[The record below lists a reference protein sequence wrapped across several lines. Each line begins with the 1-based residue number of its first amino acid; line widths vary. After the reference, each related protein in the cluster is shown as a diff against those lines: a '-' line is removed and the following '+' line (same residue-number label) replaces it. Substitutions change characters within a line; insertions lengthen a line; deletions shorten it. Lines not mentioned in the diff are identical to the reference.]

1 MSKDVSNEIPNY
13 KDAEDI
19 FWSRISPDVKN
30 ILSILE
36 KEESWVYHT
45 EQFPELFER
54 SSRLLPEIAPLDSST
69 EQGFILDDIIIIL
82 SVMPFR
88 KCVYSLSWLETH
100 SISEFGWGMMI
111 HAQSLENLS
120 LYQPGNI
127 IYDTSHVIKMRIDA
141 LIKLEVSAQVFSTP
155 I

>member
-1 MSKDVSNEIPNY
+1 MSKNVSGEIPNY
-13 KDAEDI
+13 REAEDI
-19 FWSRISPDVKN
+19 FWSRISPDLKRV
-30 ILSILE
+30 LEILE
-36 KEESWVYHT
+36 KQESWVYNT

-54 SSRLLPEIAPLDSST
+54 CARILPSIAPMSNSDDEYL
-69 EQGFILDDIIIIL
+69 LDDIIMLL

-100 SISEFGWGMMI
+100 SLSEFGWGMMI

-120 LYQPGNI
+120 IYAPGDI
-127 IYDTSHVIKMRIDA
+127 IYDTSHVIKIRIDA
-141 LIKLEVSAQVFSTP
+141 LIKLEVSAQVFSAP

>member
-1 MSKDVSNEIPNY
+1 MSKNVSGEIPNY
-13 KDAEDI
+13 REAEDI
-19 FWSRISPDVKN
+19 FWSRISPDIKRV
-30 ILSILE
+30 LEILE
-36 KEESWVYHT
+36 KQESWVYNT

-54 SSRLLPEIAPLDSST
+54 CARILPSIAPMSNSDDEYL
-69 EQGFILDDIIIIL
+69 LDDIIMLL

-100 SISEFGWGMMI
+100 SLSEFGWGMMI

-120 LYQPGNI
+120 IYAPGDI
-127 IYDTSHVIKMRIDA
+127 IYDTSHVIKIRIDA
-141 LIKLEVSAQVFSTP
+141 LIKLEVSAQVFSAP

>member
-1 MSKDVSNEIPNY
+1 MSKDVSREIPNY
-13 KDAEDI
+13 KEAEDV
-19 FWSRISPDVKN
+19 FWSGISPDIKRV
-30 ILSILE
+30 LE
-36 KEESWVYHT
+36 VLERQESWVYNT

-54 SSRLLPEIAPLDSST
+54 CSNILPSIAPMSNSSD
-69 EQGFILDDIIIIL
+69 EYLLDDIIMLL

-100 SISEFGWGMMI
+100 SLSEFGWGMMI

-120 LYQPGNI
+120 LYTPSDI
-127 IYDTSHVIKMRIDA
+127 IYDTSHVIKIRIDA
-141 LIKLEVSAQVFSTP
+141 LIKLEVSAQVFSAP